1 MNRARL
7 LIVTLFAV
15 TLAVVAVA
23 TSAGS
28 TKKQPQSA
36 VAPSSAISI
45 KQTSLGKTLVDA
57 KGRTLYL
64 FQGDQPNVSRLSV
77 AGQAVWPPFNA
88 NAKPAATGGASAAQ
102 IGTIAGVN
110 GRTQVTYNGHPLYY
124 FVGDHNPGQ
133 TNGQGLNEFGGLWYA
148 LSPGG
153 VAVTST
159 PTTTAPG
166 TPANSGSSN
175 GGGSAYGY

>member
-1 MNRARL
+1 MNRTRF

-15 TLAVVAVA
+15 ILAVVVVA

-28 TKKQPQSA
+28 TKKQHQPA
-36 VAPSSAISI
+36 VAPSSAIGV

-64 FQGDQPNVSRLSV
+64 FQGDQPNVSRLSA

-102 IGTIAGVN
+102 IGTIAGTN

-124 FVGDHNPGQ
+124 YVGDHNPGQ
-133 TNGQGLNEFGGLWYA
+133 TNGQGLNQFGGLWYV

-159 PTTTAPG
+159 PAAAAPSA
-166 TPANSGSSN
+166 PANSGSST
-175 GGGSAYGY
+175 GGGSGYGY